1 MCKTNTFP
9 RPAVLLPLAVQR
21 EQHAER
27 KQSEEAQHERDKAS
41 MEEKVRVKHEVR
53 RQTDSVAEDSA
64 SEEQGNDCDAED
76 EDKKKSD
83 PRPAC
88 INCRRSKVRCVGEIP
103 CERCV
108 RLSLTSS
115 CQRCE
120 TKKRGRKRKARNL
133 ENPELYKS
141 LKASMAW
148 QGEVGER
155 EQIERMASLTGTFR
169 SWRELLLTCP
179 SDSQAMGRFL
189 WFCAYLSHC
198 IKDYLSTVQN
208 MSEANRLVSV
218 WLCTNLAEDV
228 NRFIAVYG
236 RDVPMPDPNGEDVQ
250 RLSMESLDYR
260 DLPMGVIVLPVYPR
274 PFCPG
279 TRPIVNGVVAE
290 ELGFNIDELTSCLGD
305 RTTASKLA
313 SESTWSELV
322 TNLIHTVAQNKMSFV
337 SRMQFN
343 RADRSI
349 QNASVTNWIKYVHGI
364 PSLLIMFVQLEPV
377 SAIPLAVASESK
389 IFKEEPVRMAD
400 MGIMPSV
407 SIMPTPSYQPAEPV
421 DKMVDLLSTIQPQ
434 KEGPNPMK
442 DDIFDLNPD
451 ANVSVLDMLMATSQG
466 YNAPY

>member
-9 RPAVLLPLAVQR
+9 RPTVLLPLSVQR
-21 EQHAER
+21 EQSAER
-27 KQSEEAQHERDKAS
+27 KQAEEAQVAERDKAAA
-41 MEEKVRVKHEVR
+41 EEKARVKQER
-53 RQTDSVAEDSA
+53 RQVESVAEDSGD
-64 SEEQGNDCDAED
+64 EDVHGNDCDVD
-76 EDKKKSD
+76 DGDKKKAE

-88 INCRRSKVRCVGEIP
+88 INCRRSKVRCVGDIP

-120 TKKRGRKRKARNL
+120 TKKRGRKRKPRNL
-133 ENPELYKS
+133 ENPELYKT

-179 SDSQAMGRFL
+179 RDQQAMGRFL

-198 IKDYLSTVQN
+198 IKDYLSTVQS

-250 RLSMESLDYR
+250 RLAMESLYYR
-260 DLPMGVIVLPVYPR
+260 DLPMGVIVLPIYPR

-279 TRPIVNGVVAE
+279 TRPIVNSVVAD
-290 ELGFNIDELTSCLGD
+290 ELGHNMDEVTAWLSD
-305 RTTASKLA
+305 RNSASKLA
-313 SESTWSELV
+313 PEATWSDMV
-322 TNLIHTVAQNKMSFV
+322 TNLIHTVAQNKMSFT

-343 RADRSI
+343 RADRVV
-349 QNASVTNWIKYVHGI
+349 QHASVTNWIKYVHGI

-377 SAIPLAVASESK
+377 SAIPVAVATESK
-389 IFKEEPVRMAD
+389 IFKEEPLRMPD
-400 MGIMPSV
+400 LGMLPTVSMMPS
-407 SIMPTPSYQPAEPV
+407 SSFQQNES
-421 DKMVDLLSTIQPQ
+421 DKMMDLLSMPHVTDTAPI
-434 KEGPNPMK
+434 K
-442 DDIFDLNPD
+442 DDLFDMNPD
-451 ANVSVLDMLMATSQG
+451 PNVSVLDMLMATSQG
-466 YNAPY
+466 YNTTY